1 MDEASESDSRSPIAC
16 LAEGQLW
23 VLRGDDKPQ
32 EQITSSFAASLKEK
46 LLKMRKRNEWKEKG
60 SSGTL
65 FGSGELWGAST
76 YDPSYMQ
83 VAITGVAR
91 GEGENV
97 FYFVV
102 QADDICGLFTYDLAE
117 SEEQRLH
124 HGTDLIIHTIDS
136 ANDEGEMVC
145 SISRDE
151 GLHNL
156 ALFQPKKGGGFRE
169 ITEGDSL
176 DTYPRWVPG
185 RRQVVYQTAGIGRS
199 RDGDWVETAPCEI
212 ARLDFDDG
220 EVTTLFANQSHDFL
234 LPQMDANGNL
244 YCIRRPYQPVRN
256 HSFLN
261 SLKDVALFP
270 VRLVQGIFGFLNF
283 FTSTFSGKPLSSA
296 GGPRAA
302 TPNAKRLILY
312 GNLVDA
318 EKVAKEYSELADDD
332 SRAAVPR

>member
-1 MDEASESDSRSPIAC
+1 
-16 LAEGQLW
+16 
-23 VLRGDDKPQ
+23 
-32 EQITSSFAASLKEK
+32 
-46 LLKMRKRNEWKEKG
+46 
-60 SSGTL
+60 
-65 FGSGELWGAST
+65 
-76 YDPSYMQ
+76 
-83 VAITGVAR
+83 
-91 GEGENV
+91 
-97 FYFVV
+97 
-102 QADDICGLFTYDLAE
+102 
-117 SEEQRLH
+117 
-124 HGTDLIIHTIDS
+124 
-136 ANDEGEMVC
+136 MVC

-185 RRQVVYQTAGIGRS
+185 RRQVVYQTAGIGRN

-332 SRAAVPR
+332 SRAAVPRSWELMCFPEVGEPRVLTRGVMTYTIRSNNQIVYSNGKGVFEVSCDGGKPRRLSKRSLVQQLAMVD